1 MKKNY
6 KVRITETLVMTVDV
20 EAHSRDEAE
29 QIASDNWHNSDYIL
43 DADNFVGVEFEAT
56 EEEPRMRYGS
66 DAAVITK
73 TDRARFAWHL
83 FTKSGSAQRVS

>member
-6 KVRITETLVMTVDV
+6 KVRIIETLVMTVDV

-56 EEEPRMRYGS
+56 EEEPVRKKNYREE
-66 DAAVITK
+66 
-73 TDRARFAWHL
+73 R
-83 FTKSGSAQRVS
+83 

>member
-20 EAHSRDEAE
+20 AE

-56 EEEPRMRYGS
+56 EEEPVRKKNYREE
-66 DAAVITK
+66 
-73 TDRARFAWHL
+73 R
-83 FTKSGSAQRVS
+83 

>member
-43 DADNFVGVEFEAT
+43 DADNFAESSLKR
-56 EEEPRMRYGS
+56 PRKNRSGRKITGRNAERRNG
-66 DAAVITK
+66 AARVQ
-73 TDRARFAWHL
+73 AR
-83 FTKSGSAQRVS
+83 R

>member
-1 MKKNY
+1 MKKSY
-6 KVRITETLVMTVDV
+6 KVRITETLAMTVDV

-56 EEEPRMRYGS
+56 KEEPVRKKNYREE
-66 DAAVITK
+66 
-73 TDRARFAWHL
+73 R
-83 FTKSGSAQRVS
+83 

>member
-29 QIASDNWHNSDYIL
+29 QIASDNWH
-43 DADNFVGVEFEAT
+43 
-56 EEEPRMRYGS
+56 MRRRQSSTRWREYWS
-66 DAAVITK
+66 MMPTP
-73 TDRARFAWHL
+73 
-83 FTKSGSAQRVS
+83 

>member
-6 KVRITETLVMTVDV
+6 KVRITDTLTMTVDV

-56 EEEPRMRYGS
+56 EEEPVRKKNYREE
-66 DAAVITK
+66 
-73 TDRARFAWHL
+73 R
-83 FTKSGSAQRVS
+83 

>member
-56 EEEPRMRYGS
+56 EEEPVRKKNYREERCKEGRGGEGTGAS
-66 DAAVITK
+66 LSLSK
-73 TDRARFAWHL
+73 H
-83 FTKSGSAQRVS
+83 

>member
-29 QIASDNWHNSDYIL
+29 QIASDNWHLSLIH
-43 DADNFVGVEFEAT
+43 
-56 EEEPRMRYGS
+56 
-66 DAAVITK
+66 I
-73 TDRARFAWHL
+73 
-83 FTKSGSAQRVS
+83 

>member
-56 EEEPRMRYGS
+56 EEEPVRKKNYREERRKEERGGAGTGAS
-66 DAAVITK
+66 LSLSK
-73 TDRARFAWHL
+73 H
-83 FTKSGSAQRVS
+83 

>member
-1 MKKNY
+1 M
-6 KVRITETLVMTVDV
+6 ITVDV

-56 EEEPRMRYGS
+56 EEEPRRKKNY
-66 DAAVITK
+66 
-73 TDRARFAWHL
+73 REER
-83 FTKSGSAQRVS
+83 

>member
-56 EEEPRMRYGS
+56 EEEPIRKKNYREERGGEGTGAS
-66 DAAVITK
+66 LSLSK
-73 TDRARFAWHL
+73 H
-83 FTKSGSAQRVS
+83 

>member
-6 KVRITETLVMTVDV
+6 KVRITETLTMTVDV

-43 DADNFVGVEFEAT
+43 DADTLSESSLKRPRKNRSGRKIT
-56 EEEPRMRYGS
+56 ERNAERRNG
-66 DAAVITK
+66 AA
-73 TDRARFAWHL
+73 
-83 FTKSGSAQRVS
+83 RVQACR

>member
-29 QIASDNWHNSDYIL
+29 QIASDNWHNSGYIL
-43 DADNFVGVEFEAT
+43 DADNFVGVEFEVT
-56 EEEPRMRYGS
+56 EEESVRKKNYREE
-66 DAAVITK
+66 
-73 TDRARFAWHL
+73 R
-83 FTKSGSAQRVS
+83 

>member
-43 DADNFVGVEFEAT
+43 DADNFFGVEFEAT
-56 EEEPRMRYGS
+56 EEEPIRKKNYREE
-66 DAAVITK
+66 
-73 TDRARFAWHL
+73 R
-83 FTKSGSAQRVS
+83 

>member
-1 MKKNY
+1 MTY
-6 KVRITETLVMTVDV
+6 TYQPRGVCSRTMTVDV

-56 EEEPRMRYGS
+56 EEESVRKKNYREE
-66 DAAVITK
+66 
-73 TDRARFAWHL
+73 R
-83 FTKSGSAQRVS
+83 

>member
-29 QIASDNWHNSDYIL
+29 QITSDNWHNSDYIL

-56 EEEPRMRYGS
+56 EEESVRKKNYREE
-66 DAAVITK
+66 
-73 TDRARFAWHL
+73 R
-83 FTKSGSAQRVS
+83 

>member
-6 KVRITETLVMTVDV
+6 KVRITETLAMTVDV

-29 QIASDNWHNSDYIL
+29 QIASDKWHDSDYIL

-56 EEEPRMRYGS
+56 EEESVRKKNYREE
-66 DAAVITK
+66 
-73 TDRARFAWHL
+73 R
-83 FTKSGSAQRVS
+83 

>member
-43 DADNFVGVEFEAT
+43 DAGNFVGVEFEAT
-56 EEEPRMRYGS
+56 EEEPVRKKNYREE
-66 DAAVITK
+66 
-73 TDRARFAWHL
+73 R
-83 FTKSGSAQRVS
+83 

>member
-1 MKKNY
+1 MTVNQVKYRRKDHLALTTTCLQSSAFQG

-56 EEEPRMRYGS
+56 EEEPRRKKNY
-66 DAAVITK
+66 
-73 TDRARFAWHL
+73 REER
-83 FTKSGSAQRVS
+83 

>member
-1 MKKNY
+1 M
-6 KVRITETLVMTVDV
+6 MTVDV

-56 EEEPRMRYGS
+56 EEEPIRKKNYREE
-66 DAAVITK
+66 
-73 TDRARFAWHL
+73 R
-83 FTKSGSAQRVS
+83 